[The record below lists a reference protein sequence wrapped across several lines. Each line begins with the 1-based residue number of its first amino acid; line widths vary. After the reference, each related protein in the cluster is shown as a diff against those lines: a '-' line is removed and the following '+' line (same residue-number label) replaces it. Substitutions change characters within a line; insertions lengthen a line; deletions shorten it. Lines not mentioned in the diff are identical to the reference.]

1 MSHDRMLKYVNPSRD
16 EKRRIRIK
24 QLPTQQYG
32 GPTHFKLPNTNNM
45 ACIRKTT
52 VFCVIFLALNAVFSQ
67 VEAFDECTDDYQ
79 CSSLKYC
86 CDGRYYGDNVCQSSC
101 IGRSCSVNSDCAPG
115 ESCCDADDKCATTCV
130 GKYCTYDGDCAS
142 GECCDSDYECK
153 TDCYVIT
160 GLAGWIVAVIVI
172 SVIVVIVIPIAIVVF
187 CCCCAA
193 GAAASSRRP
202 AHGGVIVAQPAT
214 TGTTVIA
221 SQQQQQL
228 YPAQQGQP
236 MYFQNPQPY
245 PNQPPPYQPQGTVYP
260 PEASGPPMAMTPQVK
275 Q

>member
-1 MSHDRMLKYVNPSRD
+1 
-16 EKRRIRIK
+16 
-24 QLPTQQYG
+24 
-32 GPTHFKLPNTNNM
+32 M
-45 ACIRKTT
+45 ACIKGTT
-52 VFCVIFLALNAVFSQ
+52 VYWAIFLTLYGAVFSQ
-67 VEAFDECTDDYQ
+67 VEAYNQ
-79 CSSLKYC
+79 CYSDSGCSGLFTQYC
-86 CDGRYYGDNVCQSSC
+86 CERKYEDNVCRYSCVGQSC
-101 IGRSCSVNSDCAPG
+101 NFNSDCAP
-115 ESCCDADDKCATTCV
+115 D
-130 GKYCTYDGDCAS
+130 
-142 GECCDSDYECK
+142 ECCDSDDTC
-153 TDCYVIT
+153 TTADCDVIK

-172 SVIVVIVIPIAIVVF
+172 SIIVVIVIPIAVVVF

-236 MYFQNPQPY
+236 MYFQNPQQY
-245 PNQPPPYQPQGTVYP
+245 SNQPPPHQPQGTVYP
-260 PEASGPPMAMTPQVK
+260 PEGSGPPMAMTPQVK